1 MAAITEQLK
10 WLIDADASKAIS
22 AFEKTG
28 KAAESGLGKAESS
41 TAKIGSSLTKFGA
54 GAAATAGVIG
64 GALVKAAGSFED
76 LAIAS
81 GKFSTATG
89 VSVQSASRWI
99 EVTGDMGISSDSLE
113 SAMNKMNKTLG
124 TSPGKFA
131 ELGVAIAHAKDGTVD
146 VEGTF
151 LNLTDRLNSI
161 PNASDKAKVATALL
175 GKGWT
180 DLSSLIAEGSTNLK
194 ASLASVSEQKVIS
207 PEELAKAKSYRDSL
221 DTLKDSVESL
231 TLAIGQGA
239 APVIGAIAQALGTA
253 VQWFDDLNAVTGGTV
268 GRFAAIGAAGLG
280 VAGVVSVIAGAGLKM
295 VANLQAAG
303 DAAGKMAT
311 KLRLKSTAE
320 EVDATATEENAVAQ
334 GAAATAIDG
343 NTAAVEAN
351 TLAKRANA
359 STPLIGLGTAGTI
372 VALGSSLGAAYGEA
386 AGVQKALQQIDVA
399 ASNISS
405 VPIDQLG
412 DALDK
417 FLAIQL
423 RAGGLDK
430 GGLAGQLDD
439 LTKRSLPA
447 AQRLRDAL
455 EAGSVSFGTKTPE
468 AIAAL
473 NTSID
478 KYTAAA
484 AAAANT
490 TDTATT
496 SVDDLGTV
504 AAASAAK
511 FGATGAALTK
521 WADGT
526 AKAVTGMQAFADA
539 THGQDWGKTSLNG
552 AVTAMSEFTAAHNG
566 LIDINAASQKAV
578 DDFTQSIKD
587 NGKSFDVTTEKGRAN
602 QAALEDVASTIDT
615 KLAAAYTDSGG
626 DMDVF
631 KQKSQAISDD
641 AIKSLMPAL
650 KGSGISAQDL
660 ATKLG
665 LLPEDIETRYK
676 LSGDEEAKAKIGLLQ
691 GAIDNLPDDVQTT
704 VTQKIIAG
712 DYQGALATV
721 QNYYNRNPA
730 VVPVVYAPTKDLA
743 HFRVTEQGG
752 TIGPNEMGIAGE
764 AGPEFVKLPGKPTV
778 LIDGP
783 MVIPPGTRVTSVRKT
798 REILSRR
805 PKNYANGTSQPA
817 VVTSNASPM
826 TFNFNQNAAIYGV
839 DDLNRHLEQWSRGI
853 AAKIGVGRRS

>member
-22 AFEKTG
+22 AFQKTG
-28 KAAESGLGKAESS
+28 DAAETGLGKAESS
-41 TAKIGSSLTKFGA
+41 AGKIGAGLTKVGA
-54 GAAATAGVIG
+54 GAVATAGLIG
-64 GALVKAAGSFED
+64 GVLVKAAGSFED

-89 VSVQSASRWI
+89 TSVQSASRWI
-99 EVTGDMGISSDSLE
+99 EVTGDMGISSDTLE

-124 TSPGKFA
+124 ATPAKF
-131 ELGVAIAHAKDGTVD
+131 EQYGVAVAHAKDGTVD
-146 VEGTF
+146 VEATF
-151 LNLTDRLNSI
+151 LNVVDRLNEI
-161 PNASDKAKVATALL
+161 PNASDRARVANDLL
-175 GKGWT
+175 GKNWT
-180 DLSSLIAEGSTNLK
+180 GLSSLIAEGSTNIK
-194 ASLASVSEQKVIS
+194 ASLASVSDQKVIT
-207 PEELAKAKSYRDSL
+207 PEELQKAKDYRDSL

-231 TLAIGQGA
+231 TIAIGEGA
-239 APVIGAIAQALGTA
+239 APVIGAIAKALGTA

-280 VAGVVSVIAGAGLKM
+280 VAGAVSVIAGAGLKM

-311 KLRLKSTAE
+311 KLGLKSTAE
-320 EVDATATEENAVAQ
+320 EVDTTATEENAVAQ

-351 TLAKRANA
+351 TLAKRTNA
-359 STPLIGLGTAGTI
+359 STPIGLGGVGT
-372 VALGSSLGAAYGEA
+372 VLALGSSLGAAYGEA
-386 AGVQKALQQIDVA
+386 AGVQKALGQIDVA

-455 EAGSVSFGTKTPE
+455 EAGSVSFGSKTPE

-511 FGATGAALTK
+511 FGATGAELTK

-526 AKAVTGMQAFADA
+526 AKAITGMQAFADA

-566 LIDINAASQKAV
+566 LIDINADSQKAV
-578 DDFTQSIKD
+578 DDFSQSIKD

-602 QAALEDVASTIDT
+602 QSALEDVAHTIDT
-615 KLAAAYTDSGG
+615 KLAAAYADSGG

-641 AIKSLMPAL
+641 AIKALMPAL

-676 LSGDEEAKAKIGLLQ
+676 LSGDEEAKIKLGFLQ
-691 GAIDNLPDDVQTT
+691 GAIDNLPEDVQTT

-730 VVPVVYAPTKDLA
+730 VVPVVYAPTKDLT

-764 AGPEFVKLPGKPTV
+764 AGPEFVKLPGQPTV
-778 LIDGP
+778 LIDGA

-805 PKNYANGTSQPA
+805 PKRFANGTSQPA
-817 VVTSNASPM
+817 PVSTGAMSFQFIQQAP
-826 TFNFNQNAAIYGV
+826 IYGV
-839 DDLNRHLEQWSRGI
+839 ADLDRHLERWSNQL
-853 AAKIGVGRRS
+853 AQKIEVGKR